1 MQKITWTYEALRDFE
16 DYIDW
21 YLKEANESIA
31 SRLIEVVEQAL
42 EAIKSNNYIARMVD
56 EIPELREYVIQQF
69 PFLISYWIKD
79 STEIVI
85 TSFLHQKRKTR

>member
-21 YLKEANESIA
+21 YLKEANESTA
-31 SRLIEVVEQAL
+31 SRLIEAVEQAL
-42 EAIKSNNYIARMVD
+42 ESIKANNYIARMVD

-79 STEIVI
+79 SNEIVI